1 MRLLAL
7 SPWGVWPKRLLSL
20 PPDRVPN
27 DEPLQL
33 EDVVGGDRL
42 AVQLVE
48 HRRHALEGV
57 VVGDGPHS
65 VLLRG
70 IREAHSGPG
79 LGGHSLAL
87 GREEQLALVLRQLP
101 VELVDLVLDERLA
114 GLVLCAGVG
123 LEALDLAGQ
132 ILHARLVDGAV
143 AVVLDEKLLE
153 VVFLFL

>member
-1 MRLLAL
+1 M
-7 SPWGVWPKRLLSL
+7 
-20 PPDRVPN
+20 
-27 DEPLQL
+27 
-33 EDVVGGDRL
+33 
-42 AVQLVE
+42 
-48 HRRHALEGV
+48 
-57 VVGDGPHS
+57 VGDGPHS

-87 GREEQLALVLRQLP
+87 GREEQLALVLRQLL

-114 GLVLCAGVG
+114 GLVLGAGVG

-153 VVFLFL
+153 VVFLLLQGLNLSAVRLVRALRLGLVLVRLGRVLRS